1 MWTATIIYLVIVII
15 GMKKCIGIDQK
26 FKKINPKIII
36 CILLLSAFVLRILL
50 AIETRGHGDLGC
62 FALWARRIVEVGAR
76 EFYSPD
82 KFTNYPPGYMGILW
96 IVGLLQQLFH
106 TTQGLPFDNVLLK
119 LPAMIFDILTGYF
132 LIQTTRK
139 KIGEKQAIM
148 LGIAYLFAPAV
159 LLNSAIW
166 GQVDSIFTFFLILV
180 LYYLMRGKCEY
191 AYIPFMIGVLLKPQI
206 LMFAPVFLL
215 GIVEQVFIKD
225 FSWKKIAKNAW
236 LGISSLLGTVIYL
249 SFFNIQTVIK
259 QYFDT
264 MSSYPFAS
272 VNAFNFWAMIG
283 RNFSTQEE
291 LVLGIPFVTWGY
303 MGICFAFLLI
313 VSFWIFQIYNK
324 KENNYFLLASIF
336 LFTIFTFSVRMHERY
351 LFPIVIL
358 LLFAYV
364 YSKEE
369 GFLHFYLLISL
380 IHFLN
385 VASIYYQPCYYD
397 YNPKDF
403 KMISISAFTVSS
415 YLIFIVWL
423 AFKIL
428 KRKKIEKYIKKVE

>member
-1 MWTATIIYLVIVII
+1 
-15 GMKKCIGIDQK
+15 
-26 FKKINPKIII
+26 
-36 CILLLSAFVLRILL
+36 
-50 AIETRGHGDLGC
+50 
-62 FALWARRIVEVGAR
+62 
-76 EFYSPD
+76 
-82 KFTNYPPGYMGILW
+82 
-96 IVGLLQQLFH
+96 
-106 TTQGLPFDNVLLK
+106 
-119 LPAMIFDILTGYF
+119 
-132 LIQTTRK
+132 
-139 KIGEKQAIM
+139 
-148 LGIAYLFAPAV
+148 
-159 LLNSAIW
+159 
-166 GQVDSIFTFFLILV
+166 
-180 LYYLMRGKCEY
+180 
-191 AYIPFMIGVLLKPQI
+191 
-206 LMFAPVFLL
+206 
-215 GIVEQVFIKD
+215 
-225 FSWKKIAKNAW
+225 
-236 LGISSLLGTVIYL
+236 
-249 SFFNIQTVIK
+249 
-259 QYFDT
+259 